1 MHYTMKSNF
10 YALLFSLCAVI
21 IPVAISAQLSTTP
34 LNSPEEAVQDFLL
47 GSGVLIENVVF
58 NGSAIQISSFSGGA
72 DQLGMESGLM
82 MASAAA
88 SIPIDVL
95 DVTWGEGVNGD
106 ADLLTLANSVP
117 ELIGQGFYVSSVY
130 DVASLEFDFIPY
142 GENISF
148 RYVFGSE
155 EYITWVNSS
164 FNDVFGF
171 FISGPGI
178 EGPFSAPEGF
188 EGGSMNI
195 AIVPESDPGLP
206 ITVSSVNHILNT
218 AYYIDNFENGQIGEP
233 LNGQTTVFTAEA
245 LGLQIGETYHIRLAI
260 ADGSDMALA
269 SAIFLEAGSFTSEV
283 VVDPNDVGDLNG
295 DGVLNIYDLLLIIA
309 NFGCEGEACIG
320 DFDANLATDVQDILF
335 FLSLF

>member
-1 MHYTMKSNF
+1 MKTNYCARISVVLAAF
-10 YALLFSLCAVI
+10 LPLAL
-21 IPVAISAQLSTTP
+21 SAQLLTTP
-34 LNSPEEAVQDFLL
+34 LTTPEEAIEDFLL

-58 NGSAIQISSFSGGA
+58 NGSAIQISSFSGGT

-88 SIPIDVL
+88 SIPIDLL
-95 DVTWGEGVNGD
+95 DVTWGEGLNED
-106 ADLLTLANSVP
+106 ADLLSLANSVP
-117 ELIGQGFYVSSVY
+117 ALIGQGFYVSSVY

-188 EGGSMNI
+188 DGGSMNI
-195 AIVPESDPGLP
+195 AVVPESDPGLP

-218 AYYIDNFENGQIGEP
+218 QYYIDNYDNGQIGEP

-269 SAIFLEAGSFTSEV
+269 SAIFLEAGSFNSEV

-320 DFDANLATDVQDILF
+320 DFDSNLNTDVQDILF

>member
-1 MHYTMKSNF
+1 MKTNYCARISSVF
-10 YALLFSLCAVI
+10 AAFLPLALT
-21 IPVAISAQLSTTP
+21 AQLFTTP
-34 LNSPEEAVQDFLL
+34 LTTPEEAIEDFLL

-58 NGSAIQISSFSGGA
+58 SGSMIQISSFQGGTA
-72 DQLGMESGLM
+72 QLGMESGLM
-82 MASAAA
+82 MATSAAL
-88 SIPIDVL
+88 IPIDVL
-95 DVTWGEGVNGD
+95 DVTWGAGISGD
-106 ADLLTLANSVP
+106 PDLLTLANMVP
-117 ELIGQGFYVSSVY
+117 GLIDIGFIVSSVN

-155 EYITWVNSS
+155 EYITWVNTP

-178 EGPFSAPEGF
+178 EGPFSAPAGF
-188 EGGSMNI
+188 GGGSMNI
-195 AIVPESDPGLP
+195 AVVPESEPGLP

-218 AYYIDNFENGQIGEP
+218 QYYIDNHGNGQAGDPI
-233 LNGQTTVFTAEA
+233 NGQTTVFTAEA

-260 ADGSDMALA
+260 ADGSDTALA
-269 SAIFLEAGSFTSEV
+269 SAIFLEAGSFTSEL

-320 DFDANLATDVQDILF
+320 DFDSNLNTDVQDILF